1 MTQQKINIPKLGMF
15 LGAIAA
21 VAAGLLSF
29 VSVSTEAAIKV
40 NLQKKTDAALEQV
53 LPAFDDVE
61 TITLRSELDWPVKY
75 YIAKMDG
82 KVVGYAGEVITP
94 EGFSGDVT
102 VMAGLELDGSIRTV
116 IVTANSE
123 TPGLGTAVTDRKVQ
137 KTIMD
142 LFKGGEEATGL
153 APNVYLDWYGSK
165 KAGDARWPIVKDGEQ
180 VNGKTGATITSAA
193 IGGAVYAIGKTAI
206 DHLDELSTLRQKD
219 LTK

>member
-1 MTQQKINIPKLGMF
+1 MTQQKINVPKLGIF
-15 LGAIAA
+15 LGVIAA

-29 VSVSTEAAIKV
+29 VSVSTEAAIKL

-53 LPAFDDVE
+53 LPAFDTVE
-61 TITLRSELDWPVKY
+61 TMTLRSELDWPVRF
-75 YIAKMDG
+75 YIARKGDEI
-82 KVVGYAGEVITP
+82 VGYAGEVVTP

-142 LFKGGEEATGL
+142 LFKGGEVATGL

-180 VNGKTGATITSAA
+180 FNGKTGATFTSAA
-193 IGGAVYAIGKTAI
+193 IGGAVHAISGTAI
-206 DHLDELSTLRQKD
+206 DNLEQLGN
-219 LTK
+219 

>member
-21 VAAGLLSF
+21 IAAGLLSF

-53 LPAFDDVE
+53 LPAFDKVE
-61 TITLRSELDWPVKY
+61 SVTLRSELDWPVKF
-75 YIAKMDG
+75 YIAQKEG
-82 KVVGYAGEVITP
+82 EVVGYAGEVITP
-94 EGFSGDVT
+94 EGFSGNVT

-116 IVTANSE
+116 IVTANTE

-142 LFKGGEEATGL
+142 ILKGSEASEGL
-153 APNVYLDWYGSK
+153 APNVYLDWYTSK
-165 KAGDARWPIVKDGEQ
+165 KAGASRWPISKDGDEI
-180 VNGKTGATITSAA
+180 NGKTGATITSAA

-206 DHLDELSTLRQKD
+206 DNLDKLGD
-219 LTK
+219 